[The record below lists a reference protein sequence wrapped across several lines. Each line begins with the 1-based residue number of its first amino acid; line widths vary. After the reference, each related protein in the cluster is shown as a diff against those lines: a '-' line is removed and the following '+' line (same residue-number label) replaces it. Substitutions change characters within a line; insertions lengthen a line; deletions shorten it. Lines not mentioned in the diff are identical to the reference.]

1 MIREENLI
9 KWNEYFWTCTR
20 KERFCWGI

>member
-1 MIREENLI
+1 MIHLSPSLI
-9 KWNEYFWTCTR
+9 FHHTR

>member
-1 MIREENLI
+1 MPDTN
-9 KWNEYFWTCTR
+9 TR

>member
-1 MIREENLI
+1 MKIN
-9 KWNEYFWTCTR
+9 NTR

>member
-1 MIREENLI
+1 MAPKSNKFFIHIED
-9 KWNEYFWTCTR
+9 TR